1 MAENHH
7 TDRERPADG
16 LLQPEGGEVRPAD
29 GPLQAAAA
37 VTPTAARSRLWGAL
51 RVPFLLF
58 ALVVLAHW
66 KLVLSN
72 QYTWLDAP
80 DIARQVI
87 PWMQYQ
93 VGELQQGR
101 LPLWDPH
108 SWGGQPLL
116 AQAQPG
122 TANPVNWL
130 LFATPTRHG
139 WIKQAALHWYFV
151 LIHWAAA
158 LFFYYFARSL
168 GCQTAAA
175 VLGGLA
181 YTLGGFLNYVDWPQQ
196 KMGGLWTPLVF
207 LHVFRALRGESYWG
221 SVGLAGLFLGLSVLT
236 GHHVAP
242 LFVGLAVGGVW
253 IWELLGQESD
263 ARKRLAVGLAAMA
276 LVAGLVSAVQ
286 VLPAIEYSK
295 LAVRWVGMDE
305 PVSHDQPVAYSIHS
319 AYGIQSF
326 ALLGTVLPGIH
337 RHTNAFMGLISVLF
351 SVAAA
356 WGLWGDERRGQ
367 AVRWLTLIGLGG
379 LVFALAGETN
389 LHGML
394 YALIP
399 MLEKAR
405 NPSHAV
411 LLWSF
416 GAAGLAALGVDRLLR
431 REDLERTRRLFTR
444 AALGATVLLWGFWYA
459 YYAVKDGKVEAD
471 SRGVVTAFLALLAM
485 ALVSGWAGGT
495 ISRRGV
501 VVGLTVLMLAEWGNG
516 MAYQYPSWDSKTR
529 AKAIDVLPS
538 DSDLVAFLQQRPG
551 LGRFQWNL
559 NQHPHNISDLYG
571 METDVSFLASVTS
584 NIYRLGPWGARGRRL
599 MGVRY
604 VMAPEPDGDWNQLV
618 YTTPDG
624 RKVWENPGVLP
635 RVWTVHEA
643 DGGFTRG
650 QSSRE
655 MERGT
660 RDFRQWAFLEGP
672 APKLEPCA
680 GQDSVHLLRRVSGHV
695 EIWSE
700 MACRGMVVMSDTWY
714 PGWVAMVDGKRAE
727 LLEVY
732 GALRGVVVDKGA
744 HRVTMVFRPWSVYL
758 GAVLTLLGLGLA
770 WGLGRIR

>member
-7 TDRERPADG
+7 TDRERPMRNRI
-16 LLQPEGGEVRPAD
+16 L
-29 GPLQAAAA
+29 AAI
-37 VTPTAARSRLWGAL
+37 
-51 RVPFLLF
+51 RVPCLLLF
-58 ALVVLAHW
+58 LVVLAHW

-72 QYTWLDAP
+72 QYTWLDTP
-80 DIARQVI
+80 DIARQVL

-101 LPLWDPH
+101 IPLWDPH

-130 LFATPTRHG
+130 LFAMPTRHG
-139 WIKQAALHWYFV
+139 WIKQAVLHWYFV

-158 LFFYYFARSL
+158 VFFYLFMKSL

-175 VLGGLA
+175 VIGGLV
-181 YTLGGFLNYVDWPQQ
+181 YTLGGFMNYVDWPQQ

-207 LHVFRALRGESYWG
+207 LHVFRALRDDSYWR

-242 LFVGLAVGGVW
+242 IFVALAVSGIW
-253 IWELLGQESD
+253 IWEILGREGDSRRRLL
-263 ARKRLAVGLAAMA
+263 VGLAAMG
-276 LVAGLVSAVQ
+276 LVAGLVGAVQ
-286 VLPAIEYSK
+286 ILPALEYSK
-295 LAVRWVGMDE
+295 LALRWVGMSE
-305 PVSHDQPVAYSIHS
+305 PVAHDQPVPYSIHA

-337 RHTNAFMGLISVLF
+337 RHTNAFMGLLAVLLAISGG
-351 SVAAA
+351 
-356 WGLWGDERRGQ
+356 WGLWRDTERGKAAQ
-367 AVRWLTLIGLGG
+367 WLTALGLGG

-411 LLWSF
+411 LLWSV
-416 GAAGLAALGVDRLLR
+416 GTAGLAALGIDQLLR
-431 REDLERTRRLFTR
+431 RVNLESTKRLFRR
-444 AALGATVLLWGFWYA
+444 AALGTGILLGGFWYA
-459 YYAVKDGKVEAD
+459 YFAVKEGKVDGD
-471 SRGVVTAFLALLAM
+471 SRGLVTAFLVVM
-485 ALVSGWAGGT
+485 GMMLVAGWSNSA
-495 ISRRGV
+495 ISRRGFV
-501 VVGLTVLMLAEWGNG
+501 AGMTTVMLAEMGNG
-516 MAYQYPSWDSKTR
+516 MAYQYVSLDSHAR
-529 AKAIDVLPS
+529 AKAIDALPT
-538 DSDLVAFLQQRPG
+538 DSDLVAFLQQQPG
-551 LGRFQWNL
+551 LGRFQWNG
-559 NQHPHNISDLYG
+559 NYHPHNIYDLYG
-571 METDVSFLASVTS
+571 METDSGYLASVTS
-584 NIYRLGPWGARGRRL
+584 NIYRVGIWSERGRTL

-604 VMAPEPDGDWNQLV
+604 LMAPEPDLGWNSLV
-618 YTTPDG
+618 FSTTDG
-624 RKVWENPGVLP
+624 RKVWENEQVLP

-643 DGGFTRG
+643 EGGYSRG

-660 RDFRQWAFLEGP
+660 HDFRRWAFLEGP
-672 APKLEPCA
+672 APKLEQCTGDDA
-680 GQDSVHLLRRVSGHV
+680 VYLLRRVSNRA

-714 PGWVAMVDGKRAE
+714 PGWTAMVDGKPAE

-732 GALRGVVVDKGA
+732 GALRGVVVDKGS
-744 HRVTMVFRPWSVYL
+744 HRVSMVFRPWSVYL
-758 GAVLTLLGLGLA
+758 GAALTLLGLVLA
-770 WGLGRIR
+770 WALGRLRVSADSATT